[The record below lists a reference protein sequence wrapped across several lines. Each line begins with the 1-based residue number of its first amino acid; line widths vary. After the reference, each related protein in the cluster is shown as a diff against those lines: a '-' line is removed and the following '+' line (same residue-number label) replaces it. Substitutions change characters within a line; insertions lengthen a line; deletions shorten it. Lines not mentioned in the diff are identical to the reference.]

1 MNKKIMMIG
10 IAVIV
15 VTCGYLFY
23 ENEKIKQEERDFE
36 QFEYEIKESSDNLQR
51 QIEYSYRVNDYEK
64 RYGTTEKAI
73 KAMQAD
79 SLGMSDVEKTNYI
92 NKK

>member
-36 QFEYEIKESSDNLQR
+36 RN
-51 QIEYSYRVNDYEK
+51 
-64 RYGTTEKAI
+64 
-73 KAMQAD
+73 
-79 SLGMSDVEKTNYI
+79 SLHSARECE
-92 NKK
+92 